1 MARTFLLLLLILA
14 VIAGGLVWFDYL
26 GVIDIKTTV
35 APVYNFFGLQGR
47 TQSPA
52 AAGEFIN
59 LDAERLAV
67 RLETLALREL
77 EMEKERTD
85 IERQRVENEQVAA
98 ELETRQKGLEEQE
111 QSLGS
116 SADLA
121 AARDRNI
128 EQVARNLNGMAPQDA
143 VNRIVAMDDQM
154 AIDVMNKTEA
164 IARAEGTTS
173 IVSFWFSLMPPDRA
187 AELMRKMTE
196 RP

>member
-26 GVIDIKTTV
+26 DVIDMKTTL
-35 APVYNFFGLQGR
+35 APVYSFFGLQGR
-47 TQSPA
+47 TRSA
-52 AAGEFIN
+52 SEEGEFIN
-59 LDAERLAV
+59 IDAERLAV
-67 RLETLALREL
+67 RLEAQNLREL
-77 EMEKERTD
+77 EMEKEKAA

-111 QSLGS
+111 QSLQS

-143 VNRIVAMDDQM
+143 VNRIVAMEDQM

-164 IARAEGTTS
+164 LAQAAGTTS
-173 IVSFWFSLMPPDRA
+173 IVSFWFSLMPPERA
-187 AELMRKMTE
+187 ADLMRKMTE